1 MSYEVRLSETAAAML
16 LAIQEPALR
25 RQVAE
30 RAGRLAHAPEKQGG
44 NLKGALSGYRKC
56 RAARR
61 RYRIVYRIDEANSA
75 VIVVAVG
82 PRDPGGATD
91 IYPLATRLLREGLL
105 E

>member
-16 LAIQEPALR
+16 LEIPDPALR

-30 RAGRLAHAPEKQGG
+30 RAGRLSVAPEKQGG

-61 RYRIVYRIDEANSA
+61 RYRIVYRIDEASSA
-75 VIVVAVG
+75 VIVVAIG
-82 PRDPGGATD
+82 PRNPGGATD
-91 IYPLATRLLREGLL
+91 IYRAATRLLREGLL